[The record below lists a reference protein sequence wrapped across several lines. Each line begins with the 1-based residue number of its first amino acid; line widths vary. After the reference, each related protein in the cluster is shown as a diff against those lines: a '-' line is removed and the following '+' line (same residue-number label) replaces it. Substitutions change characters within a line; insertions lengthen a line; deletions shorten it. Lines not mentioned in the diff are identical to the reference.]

1 MPDTKITALAAITTV
16 APANDLFPIVDVSDN
31 SMAASGTTKNI
42 TVNQL
47 LGAGGTA
54 TLASATIT
62 GALTVNGGV
71 NLANATAVNFGGL
84 LTIYSDTA
92 AGLFIRGRTT
102 GGTTF
107 QTQDGTNPLLN
118 ITNAG
123 VFTFS
128 DGAGG
133 TRMTLNSTGLGVGY
147 VPSGS
152 ADKLG
157 SAATLGVIATGSTA
171 DLNFRNSSLTSI
183 QRIRYTDG
191 TGVLTIG
198 SATGTAYPV
207 ELGGDTGGRAVI
219 IDGSKNVGVGVTPS
233 AWRNTQRALQIGAV
247 GAYFS
252 SAASTGSTCIGRNV
266 YESAAGDFTYIVN
279 DEATFYEQT
288 ATGTHA
294 WYTAAAGTGTIS
306 FGSAKMTLDQSG
318 NLLLGTVTPSSLIGG
333 SGAIT
338 AKGIAGILSVNVTA
352 LSTNF
357 TLPIGAFSGI
367 LVIRSNGGGGSA
379 VWMLDPNAGAVSISN
394 NIAGRTITFTFSGGA
409 WQLQQTVGTVPSLYN
424 YNVIATQ

>member
-16 APANDLFPIVDVSDN
+16 APANDLFAIVDVSDN

-42 TVNQL
+42 TTNQIR
-47 LGAGGTA
+47 GAGGTA

-219 IDGSKNVGVGVTPS
+219 IDGSKNVGVGVTSPAQKLTVLTNIGIS
-233 AWRNTQRALQIGAV
+233 AT
-247 GAYFS
+247 
-252 SAASTGSTCIGRNV
+252 
-266 YESAAGDFTYIVN
+266 
-279 DEATFYEQT
+279 
-288 ATGTHA
+288 
-294 WYTAAAGTGTIS
+294 TAAAADDRLIFTENMASANLGSQIVWKALSGFAYASIGITNGAAGNNGSLIFSTTSSI
-306 FGSAKMTLDQSG
+306 FGSNNVERMRIDSAG
-318 NLLLGTVTPSSLIGG
+318 NLILQSSATPATLGTNGMLTVNATSNTNLRFSYRG
-333 SGAIT
+333 SDGTTRVANIT
-338 AKGIAGILSVNVTA
+338 LA
-352 LSTNF
+352 
-357 TLPIGAFSGI
+357 
-367 LVIRSNGGGGSA
+367 
-379 VWMLDPNAGAVSISN
+379 
-394 NIAGRTITFTFSGGA
+394 
-409 WQLQQTVGTVPSLYN
+409 
-424 YNVIATQ
+424 